1 MFFDLFGKYLVCNNK
16 MTKEQF
22 DDIKESQ
29 ASTRVKLGLIAVS
42 EKMITE
48 KQADE
53 INRKQAVMDKRFGDI
68 AVELGY
74 LTDDQVGKLLSL
86 QGNSYMVFCQL
97 VTDKGIM
104 TLPEIEE
111 SLKKYGDEL
120 GISDSQLED
129 IKSDDIDRIIPIFV
143 PAVDSKYTELMAVAI
158 RTINR
163 LISSNLSID
172 KGYVVDSLD
181 ISGYACQALEGDF
194 NVRTGFVGEGDSLL
208 VIADSYAREKFEQV
222 DEDALDSVGEFIN
235 IINGLYAT
243 ALSYDKVNVEL
254 MPPSL
259 VTDNVVV
266 NASKVCV
273 MPITI
278 DGNDVKLF
286 LAID

>member
-1 MFFDLFGKYLVCNNK
+1 MFFDLFGKYLVDNNK
-16 MTKEQF
+16 LSAEQF
-22 DDIKESQ
+22 ADIKDSQ
-29 ASTRVKLGLIAVS
+29 TKTRVKLGLIAVS

-74 LTDDQVGKLLSL
+74 LTDEQVGKLLGL
-86 QGNSYMVFCQL
+86 QGNSYMIFCQL

-104 TLPEIEE
+104 TLDEIENE
-111 SLKKYGDEL
+111 LKKYGDSL

-129 IKSDDIDRIIPIFV
+129 IKSDDIDKIIPIFV
-143 PAVDSKYTELMAVAI
+143 PDVDSKYSELMAVAI
-158 RTINR
+158 RTVNR
-163 LISSNLSID
+163 LISSNLSI
-172 KGYVVDSLD
+172 GMGSVVDKLD
-181 ISGYACQALEGDF
+181 ISGYACQALVGDF
-194 NVRTGFVGEGDSLL
+194 NVRTGFVGEGDSILI
-208 VIADSYAREKFEQV
+208 IADTYAGEKFDKV
-222 DEDALDSVGEFIN
+222 DEDALDSVGEFVN

-259 VTDNVVV
+259 VSGNEVV

-273 MPITI
+273 VPMTI